1 LVDGAP
7 SALRVHVP
15 CEVAVMVVYA
25 RVDHAHGD
33 VGVAGVGVP
42 GAGDIRC
49 RECPLQAE
57 SAVAG
62 VAEGMSLMV
71 RLSV

>member
-1 LVDGAP
+1 
-7 SALRVHVP
+7 
-15 CEVAVMVVYA
+15 MVVYA